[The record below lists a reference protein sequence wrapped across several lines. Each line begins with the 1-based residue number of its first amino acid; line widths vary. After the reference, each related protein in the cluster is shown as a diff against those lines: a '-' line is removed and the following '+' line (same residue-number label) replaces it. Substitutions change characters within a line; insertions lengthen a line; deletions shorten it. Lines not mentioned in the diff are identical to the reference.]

1 MALIARENRQVM
13 PMGRCSNS
21 HICKPRGMTTAGR
34 REAGHFGRRASVGA
48 LSRWVTEKTRRRPAT
63 PAGWSQAK
71 RVAGVSQALWL
82 NEANREHQDDQS
94 DALFVIAVCIFVLT
108 TLRNSNK
115 KAHSRL
121 LRAEHDS
128 GARSAAWVRSALA
141 RGAGAVPSPPR
152 RLRGANW
159 SNEAKHGFGETKPCR
174 RNGQTGQ
181 TKPMHQ
187 DVKVRDDIVAAV
199 PLSRCPGPPGRI
211 SDRQPARALVV
222 RLGGG
227 LGRTKPTEDFGQTKP
242 MQECEGAQRHDDPA
256 TCSALLTR
264 S

>member
-1 MALIARENRQVM
+1 M

-21 HICKPRGMTTAGR
+21 HICKPRGMTTAAR
-34 REAGHFGRRASVGA
+34 REARHFGRRASVGA
-48 LSRWVTEKTRRRPAT
+48 LSRWVTEKTRPAT

-94 DALFVIAVCIFVLT
+94 GALFVIAVCIFVLT
-108 TLRNSNK
+108 TLRNSSK

-159 SNEAKHGFGETKPCR
+159 SNEAKHGFGQTKPCR
-174 RNGQTGQ
+174 RNGQT
-181 TKPMHQ
+181 
-187 DVKVRDDIVAAV
+187 
-199 PLSRCPGPPGRI
+199 
-211 SDRQPARALVV
+211 
-222 RLGGG
+222 
-227 LGRTKPTEDFGQTKP
+227 GQTKP

-256 TCSALLTR
+256 TCSALLTAVLNSSAPR
-264 S
+264 SAAAGAILRTEELFCASADA